1 MKVFLYCEGETERWY
16 FEWLQNKINHDNR
29 TKEQIKFVFKKA
41 GPSSFAKSNR
51 DTYTKGMLANDLYGI
66 IQDIEDYSQ
75 ENIAKFN
82 KLLKSCKEAEKLL
95 KKIQFIIGY
104 SNFCFEVW
112 IIAHRIQVKSMSD
125 RNQYYRQINKAYGT
139 TFTSNGE
146 YKRKKDFNSILAQI
160 TLDDVINRALPEC
173 KRFKT
178 HNYECNSHLIRTQYG
193 FTYIL
198 NNPDT
203 TLNVFVEK
211 LLTLAGIIT
220 A

>member
-95 KKIQFIIGY
+95 KKFNLLLDI
-104 SNFCFEVW
+104 
-112 IIAHRIQVKSMSD
+112 RI
-125 RNQYYRQINKAYGT
+125 
-139 TFTSNGE
+139 
-146 YKRKKDFNSILAQI
+146 
-160 TLDDVINRALPEC
+160 
-173 KRFKT
+173 
-178 HNYECNSHLIRTQYG
+178 
-193 FTYIL
+193 
-198 NNPDT
+198 
-203 TLNVFVEK
+203 FVLK
-211 LLTLAGIIT
+211 FG
-220 A
+220 